1 MFVDKDVQLWLVQA
15 AESIPSRLGY
25 AEMFNR
31 FHMLNAS
38 FQIIF
43 NLYHLNRDT
52 VPP

>member
-15 AESIPSRLGY
+15 VESIPSRLGY

-31 FHMLNAS
+31 FHMLNTF
-38 FQIIF
+38 FQTIF
-43 NLYHLNRDT
+43 NLYHFNMDT